1 MHFSREF
8 GWSLSIAECNASAVT
23 VEEENLI
30 SLICSL
36 RCLRTAGRA
45 GAVVQLVSVTSVW
58 PALLLMQVAV
68 SCRCWLL

>member
-45 GAVVQLVSVTSVW
+45 GAVVQLVSVTSV
-58 PALLLMQVAV
+58 
-68 SCRCWLL
+68 